1 MRILIDLQACQLAV
15 SSGTAEG
22 GPLPGLMQAILR
34 QCDDHEVLA
43 LLSGRLPE
51 AIAALRA
58 ALADLLPPESI
69 HVWDAPGPV
78 AGGIAANR
86 PRRRAAALVR
96 DACIAS
102 LRPDC
107 VLLDGLLFG
116 LGDETVI
123 CVDALGPTPPTA
135 ALLREPI
142 EPAPEARA
150 AIAEPKAVWYAERLD
165 QLLRLDCLLLPDKA
179 ARSRLLDLLD
189 IPPARVVD
197 IDLPRQDADP
207 GPLESAAARIIEALT
222 SRARTEPSM
231 PPRGP
236 KRRPRLAFVSPLP
249 PVQSGISDYSAELLP
264 ELARHYQIDLVLDQP
279 EHGGP
284 WMQAQGSVRSV
295 GWLRANAERIDRVV
309 YQVGNALYHRHMLPL
324 LEEVPGVVVLH
335 DLYLTSMLAHLELT
349 GTEPGVWSRALF
361 DSHGYGAYRARFSTD
376 DVHEIIRRYPGNRQV
391 LRNARRIIVHSETA
405 AEEIPGWYPAHSP
418 IPVSVVP
425 MPRIKAARVDR
436 ATARAALGLPEQA
449 YVICSFGRIG
459 ETKLSRRLLSAWLDA
474 RLGTAA
480 DCILVFVGS
489 APGDYGNALLKA
501 IAQSDAKDRIRV
513 TEWVDETAFQ
523 HYLAA
528 ADLAVQL
535 RARSLGETS
544 AAVLDCLNHGIPTI
558 VNAVGAMAELPE
570 STVWRLPA
578 TFSDAELTLAME
590 TLRREPERADELA
603 EHARRYVHTRHAPRA
618 CAEGYAEIIESCYAG
633 ADVVED
639 RLLAA
644 LAEID
649 GLDLSGKDG
658 VALSRAITRSV
669 PGPCVPRQWLLDVS
683 ATSRSTL
690 HSGIERVA
698 RALLLALIE
707 RPPAGVRIEPVYLVR
722 ENGDWQLRYAR
733 RFTSGLLECPTDLLD
748 DACVEPRGG
757 DLLINLDLHT
767 EMVTAAHD
775 AGFYRWLRDLGVGV
789 YAIVF
794 DLLPVVLPQ
803 HFPPGADQ
811 RHGRWLAAVADFDGA
826 ICISE
831 AVAEEYRT
839 WCEAQAL
846 PLRAQPLQIGWF
858 HLGADLHS
866 ASPTRGLPPD
876 AEAQLARMAERP
888 TFLMVNTI
896 EPRKGHLQTLAA
908 FESLWQAGV
917 DVGLVLVGQEGWRM
931 LPEAQRRTIPE
942 IVRRLRAHPEAGA
955 RLLWLDDVSDEYL
968 ERLYAAADCLINA
981 SEGEGFGLPLV
992 EATQRGLPILARD
1005 LPVFR
1010 EVVGDGAHFFTGS
1023 DRAAIA
1029 DAVRTWLADRGRPRT
1044 GAAGAITT
1052 RSWAESAAVIISLL
1066 ADAGHSNWL
1075 DMGTPV
1081 VPTGANP
1088 SARRGQCR

>member
-1 MRILIDLQACQLAV
+1 MRILIDLQAWQLAV
-15 SSGTAEG
+15 SSGTATG
-22 GPLPGLMQAILR
+22 GSLPGLMQAILR
-34 QCDDHEVLA
+34 QCGDHEVLA

-58 ALADLLPPESI
+58 ELADLLPPTSI

-107 VLLDGLLFG
+107 VLLDGLLLG
-116 LGDETVI
+116 LDDETVI
-123 CVDALGPTPPTA
+123 CVDALGPTPATA

-150 AIAEPKAVWYAERLD
+150 AVAEPKAVWYAERLD
-165 QLLRLDCLLLPDKA
+165 QLRRLDCLLLPDKA
-179 ARSRLLDLLD
+179 ARLRLLDLLD

-222 SRARTEPSM
+222 SRARTEPFM

-236 KRRPRLAFVSPLP
+236 KKRRPRLAFVSPLP

-279 EHGGP
+279 EHGGA

-309 YQVGNALYHRHMLPL
+309 YQVGNSLYHRHMLPL
-324 LEEVPGVVVLH
+324 LEEVPGVAVLH
-335 DLYLTSMLAHLELT
+335 DLHLTSMLAHLELT
-349 GTEPGVWSRALF
+349 GAEPGVWSRALF
-361 DSHGYGAYRARFSTD
+361 DSHGYGAYRARFSTED
-376 DVHEIIRRYPGNRQV
+376 IHAIISRYPGNRQV
-391 LRNARRIIVHSETA
+391 LRNARRVIVHSETA
-405 AEEIPGWYPAHSP
+405 AQEIAGWYPAHSP

-436 ATARAALGLPEQA
+436 ATARAALGLPEHA
-449 YVICSFGRIG
+449 FVICSFGRIG

-474 RLGTAA
+474 RLGAAA

-489 APGDYGNALLKA
+489 APGDYGSALLKA

-513 TEWVDETAFQ
+513 TEWVDETAFR

-570 STVWRLPA
+570 NTVWRLPA
-578 TFSDAELTLAME
+578 AFSDAELTLAME

-639 RLLAA
+639 QLLAA

-658 VALSRAITRSV
+658 AALSRAVTRSV

-748 DACVEPRGG
+748 DACVEPRSG
-757 DLLINLDLHT
+757 DVLINLDLHT
-767 EMVTAAHD
+767 DMVTAAHE
-775 AGFYRWLRDLGVGV
+775 AGFYRRLRDLGVSV
-789 YAIVF
+789 YAIVH
-794 DLLPVVLPQ
+794 DLLPVALPQ
-803 HFPPGADQ
+803 YFPPDAEQ
-811 RHGRWLAAVADFDGA
+811 RHSRWLEAVASFDGA
-826 ICISE
+826 ICISR
-831 AVAEEYRT
+831 AVAQDYQE
-839 WCEAQAL
+839 WCMAQGL
-846 PLRAQPLQIGWF
+846 PPRPLPFRIGWF

-866 ASPTRGLPPD
+866 ASATRGLPPD
-876 AEAQLARMAERP
+876 AQAQLARLAERP
-888 TFLMVNTI
+888 SFLMVNTI

-917 DVGLVLVGQEGWRM
+917 DVGLVIVGREGWRM
-931 LPEAQRRTIPE
+931 LPDAHRRSIPE
-942 IVRRLRAHPEAGA
+942 TVQRLRAHPEAGA
-955 RLLWLDDVSDEYL
+955 RLVWLEDVSDEYL
-968 ERLYAAADCLINA
+968 ERLYAAATCLINA
-981 SEGEGFGLPLV
+981 SEGEGFGLPLI
-992 EATQRGLPILARD
+992 EAARRGLPVIARD

-1010 EVVGDGAHFFTGS
+1010 EVAGAGAHFFTGTEPL
-1023 DRAAIA
+1023 AIA
-1029 DAVRTWLADRGRPRT
+1029 EAIRAWLAEPAHNRAPEANLRIGTWADAAAVVTAMLADPGHPNWLAPGSQPSPRT
-1044 GAAGAITT
+1044 VT
-1052 RSWAESAAVIISLL
+1052 
-1066 ADAGHSNWL
+1066 
-1075 DMGTPV
+1075 
-1081 VPTGANP
+1081 AN
-1088 SARRGQCR
+1088 